1 MHFNTYSYITYT
13 EGKDKDIFIT
23 KEDYENPEAS
33 EELII
38 TEDYGPILPNGEI
51 NWDCPCLGGMAH
63 GPCGEEFRAAFSCFV
78 YSKAEEKGTDC
89 IPEFQAMQE
98 CMEQHPD
105 VYHEKDEEASEGDDD
120 LTKDTN
126 IMPSQVTDD
135 KDNNKTTT
143 TTIK

>member
-1 MHFNTYSYITYT
+1 MVIRSAYILTCIHIFHT
-13 EGKDKDIFIT
+13 KGKNKDIFIT
-23 KEDYENPEAS
+23 KEDYENPEIR

-38 TEDYGPILPNGEI
+38 TEDYGPILPSGEI

-105 VYHEKDEEASEGDDD
+105 VYHEEKDEEATEGD
-120 LTKDTN
+120 KDTN
-126 IMPSQVTDD
+126 TVPSQVTDD

-143 TTIK
+143 MK